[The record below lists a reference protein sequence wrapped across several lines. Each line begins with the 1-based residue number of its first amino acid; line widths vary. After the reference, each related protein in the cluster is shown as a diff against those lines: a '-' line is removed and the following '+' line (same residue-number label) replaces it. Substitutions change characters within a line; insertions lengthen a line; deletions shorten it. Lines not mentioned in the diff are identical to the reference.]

1 MATVRAAWGAPAARA
16 HPVRFASSRG
26 VRAVGER
33 AWSARAPRVSGASG
47 ASGVSSR
54 RPKRGGASP
63 AAASPRWWDVKARL
77 ETALRRD
84 ERSEFGYLEHDSEG
98 ETVFRER
105 SSLNGDVHVVK
116 HGPWRS
122 LRFNEVE
129 QGLSYVRET
138 RDEATGE
145 VLRVTA
151 DADVLGYEYLRC
163 MTAAAAAMCRLDVGA
178 DWTRV
183 DGVDEKKNAS
193 RVVCVGLGSGAM
205 PAFIANAFP
214 ELLVE
219 VIEID
224 DVVVDAAEKALGLPG
239 IRTRRAEET
248 EEMTDKKAGVEPEP
262 KPPTGRQESLGNL
275 RVVIGDA
282 SAFMASAAAA
292 VQRGE
297 APAARAIFLDAFD
310 GDGETPPRLTSSAFL
325 RDCAACVAPGG
336 VVVANCFNGV
346 QGSKA
351 RHGAESFAVAL
362 SREIGPVTSW
372 TVETPVNVV
381 FAARSVFSSALSR
394 DDETSRKEK
403 KKTASS
409 KNVCFSRAELRDAA
423 RALGAER
430 GFEWDAGERVRR
442 AFWVDVVEEKDAF
455 ESYAPSESEGKDA
468 EAFPRLI
475 RERPA
480 GIDVNPLS
488 ALAGRMG
495 TTMPR
500 EWEEDEETNA

>member
-1 MATVRAAWGAPAARA
+1 
-16 HPVRFASSRG
+16 
-26 VRAVGER
+26 
-33 AWSARAPRVSGASG
+33 
-47 ASGVSSR
+47 
-54 RPKRGGASP
+54 
-63 AAASPRWWDVKARL
+63 
-77 ETALRRD
+77 
-84 ERSEFGYLEHDSEG
+84 
-98 ETVFRER
+98 
-105 SSLNGDVHVVK
+105 
-116 HGPWRS
+116 
-122 LRFNEVE
+122 
-129 QGLSYVRET
+129 
-138 RDEATGE
+138 
-145 VLRVTA
+145 
-151 DADVLGYEYLRC
+151 
-163 MTAAAAAMCRLDVGA
+163 
-178 DWTRV
+178 
-183 DGVDEKKNAS
+183 
-193 RVVCVGLGSGAM
+193 M

-219 VIEID
+219 VVEID

-239 IRTRRAEET
+239 IRTRRADET
-248 EEMTDKKAGVEPEP
+248 EETTDKKAGVEPEP
-262 KPPTGRQESLGNL
+262 PSGRQKSLGNL

-297 APAARAIFLDAFD
+297 ASAARAIFLDAFD
-310 GDGETPPRLTSSAFL
+310 GEGETPPRLTSSAFL

-346 QGSKA
+346 RGSKA

-381 FAARSVFSSALSR
+381 FAARSVFGASSR
-394 DDETSRKEK
+394 DDDETEKTTRKTK
-403 KKTASS
+403 ASS
-409 KNVCFSRAELRDAA
+409 LKNVNRFSRAELRDAA

-430 GFEWDAGERVRR
+430 GFEWDAGERVRM
-442 AFWVDVVEEKDAF
+442 AFWVEVVEE
-455 ESYAPSESEGKDA
+455 KDA

-475 RERPA
+475 REQPA

>member
-1 MATVRAAWGAPAARA
+1 
-16 HPVRFASSRG
+16 
-26 VRAVGER
+26 
-33 AWSARAPRVSGASG
+33 VSGASG

-54 RPKRGGASP
+54 RAKRGGASP

-178 DWTRV
+178 DWTKV
-183 DGVDEKKNAS
+183 DGVEEKKNAS

-219 VIEID
+219 VVEID

-239 IRTRRAEET
+239 IRTRRAEEP
-248 EEMTDKKAGVEPEP
+248 EETTDKKAGVEPEP
-262 KPPTGRQESLGNL
+262 EPQSGRQKSLGNL

-292 VQRGE
+292 VRRGE
-297 APAARAIFLDAFD
+297 ASAARAIFLDAFD
-310 GDGETPPRLTSSAFL
+310 GEGETPPRLTSSAFL

-346 QGSKA
+346 RGSKA

-362 SREIGPVTSW
+362 SR
-372 TVETPVNVV
+372 
-381 FAARSVFSSALSR
+381 
-394 DDETSRKEK
+394 
-403 KKTASS
+403 
-409 KNVCFSRAELRDAA
+409 
-423 RALGAER
+423 
-430 GFEWDAGERVRR
+430 
-442 AFWVDVVEEKDAF
+442 
-455 ESYAPSESEGKDA
+455 
-468 EAFPRLI
+468 
-475 RERPA
+475 
-480 GIDVNPLS
+480 
-488 ALAGRMG
+488 
-495 TTMPR
+495 
-500 EWEEDEETNA
+500 

>member
-1 MATVRAAWGAPAARA
+1 MATVRAAWGVPTARA
-16 HPVRFASSRG
+16 HPVCFASSRG

-122 LRFNEVE
+122 LRFNDVE

-163 MTAAAAAMCRLDVGA
+163 MTAAAAAMCALDVGA
-178 DWTRV
+178 DWTKV

-219 VIEID
+219 VVEID

-248 EEMTDKKAGVEPEP
+248 EETTDKKAVREPEP
-262 KPPTGRQESLGNL
+262 EPLSDGCQKSLGNL

-292 VQRGE
+292 VRRGE
-297 APAARAIFLDAFD
+297 ASAARAIFLDAFD
-310 GDGETPPRLTSSAFL
+310 GEGETPPRLTSSAFL

-336 VVVANCFNGV
+336 VVVANCFNGAR
-346 QGSKA
+346 GSKA

-381 FAARSVFSSALSR
+381 FAARSVFGASSR
-394 DDETSRKEK
+394 DDDETEK
-403 KKTASS
+403 TTRMTKASS
-409 KNVCFSRAELRDAA
+409 LKNGKNRFTRAELRDAA

-442 AFWVDVVEEKDAF
+442 AFWVEVVEEKDVY
-455 ESYAPSESEGKDA
+455 S
-468 EAFPRLI
+468 AFPRLI
-475 RERPA
+475 REQPA

-488 ALAGRMG
+488 ALAARMG

-500 EWEEDEETNA
+500 EWEEDEETK

>member
-1 MATVRAAWGAPAARA
+1 MATVRVAWGVPTARA
-16 HPVRFASSRG
+16 HPVCFASSRG

-178 DWTRV
+178 DWTKV
-183 DGVDEKKNAS
+183 DGVEEKKNAS

-219 VIEID
+219 VVEID

-239 IRTRRAEET
+239 IRTRRAEEP
-248 EEMTDKKAGVEPEP
+248 EETTDKKAGVEPEP
-262 KPPTGRQESLGNL
+262 EPQSGRQKSLGNL

-292 VQRGE
+292 VRRGE
-297 APAARAIFLDAFD
+297 ASAARAIFLDAFD
-310 GDGETPPRLTSSAFL
+310 GEGETPPRLTSSAFL

-346 QGSKA
+346 RGSKA

-381 FAARSVFSSALSR
+381 FAARSVFGASSR
-394 DDETSRKEK
+394 DDDETEK
-403 KKTASS
+403 TTRMTKASSS
-409 KNVCFSRAELRDAA
+409 KNVNRFSRAELRDAA

-442 AFWVDVVEEKDAF
+442 AFWVEVVEE
-455 ESYAPSESEGKDA
+455 KDA

-475 RERPA
+475 REQPA

-488 ALAGRMG
+488 ALAARMG

-500 EWEEDEETNA
+500 EWEEDEETK